1 MLNES
6 KPKLGLGE
14 DWATAT
20 SIESGGGFEGFG
32 FASNNLF
39 HWKAPLHTLI
49 RRRYSAY
56 DYGKRIGPQP
66 PA

>member
-1 MLNES
+1 M
-6 KPKLGLGE
+6 GE

-20 SIESGGGFEGFG
+20 SIESGGGFEGFS
-32 FASNNLF
+32 FANNNLF